1 MGKRIPT
8 MDYQVY
14 SAIQDINLTDDIEK
28 RTEIYN
34 QLTDSSLDR
43 VGKSEFKRSGIAEKY
58 IFSHNGVKNSI
69 TQAKAFANWCKSEY
83 GVKFLN
89 QITPEMGRVF
99 LEHKQAEGVSP
110 STLKTYKFSLSKLDS
125 GIQSKFNGTGF
136 YSEDVKGF
144 STGSRE
150 YSSRLYSN
158 EQVLQIIEGA
168 AGTKFETAF
177 QVQFALGLR
186 VHELVKMRA
195 EDIKADFVEVVGKGG
210 LLREIPIQAEF
221 KPLLESLVLS
231 VSEGKVFPDITVNG
245 YQKAM
250 YRITDRIGLE
260 PSYKTHEIRKAFAS
274 NLLDK
279 LKEEDPEGNERDM
292 NNYVCRI
299 LGHGDDRHDLWK
311 IYLAG

>member
-14 SAIQDINLTDDIEK
+14 SAIQEINLTDDIEK
-28 RTEIYN
+28 RTDIYN
-34 QLTDSSLDR
+34 ELTESNLDR
-43 VGKSEFKRSGIAEKY
+43 VGKSEFKRAGIAEKF
-58 IFSHNGVKNSI
+58 IFSHNGVKNSM

-89 QITPEMGRVF
+89 QITPEMGRSF

-110 STLKTYKFSLSKLDS
+110 STLKTYKFSMSKLDS
-125 GIQSKFNGTGF
+125 GIQEKFNAEGF
-136 YSEDVKGF
+136 YNQEVKGF

-150 YSSRLYSN
+150 YSERLYTN
-158 EQVLQIIEGA
+158 EQVLQIVEGA
-168 AGTKFETAF
+168 AGTKFEQAF

-186 VHELVKMRA
+186 VHELVKLRA
-195 EDIKADFVEVVGKGG
+195 EDIKADHVEVIGKGG
-210 LLREIPIQAEF
+210 LLREVPILDQHR
-221 KPLLESLVLS
+221 PLIESIGFS
-231 VSEGKVFPDITVNG
+231 ISEGKVFPDISVNG

-250 YRITDRIGLE
+250 HRITGKLGFE
-260 PSYKTHEIRKAFAS
+260 QSYKTHEIRKAFAS
-274 NLLDK
+274 NLLEE
-279 LKEEDPEGNERDM
+279 LKEQDPEGNQRDM